1 MYDILEVTKLQKWR
15 PVYWLP
21 VGWKGKWAWQEASGW
36 GMREV
41 GVAGKK
47 WVGHEGSGRGRK
59 EVGVSVKVQPAGCL

>member
-47 WVGHEGSGRGRK
+47 WVC
-59 EVGVSVKVQPAGCL
+59 P